1 MNGRIALAALIAAF
15 VASPAMAVMTDAG
28 PAPAEAAPPAA
39 AGAPAPAAAPVKPE
53 DQIVCKRVDV
63 SGTRIQLPKKCMT
76 RKDWARMDGPG
87 KEDIESIMRANLTV
101 NHPGGT

>member
-1 MNGRIALAALIAAF
+1 MTGRAALVATIAALF
-15 VASPAMAVMTDAG
+15 ASPAMASAVEG
-28 PAPAEAAPPAA
+28 VPEPAPA
-39 AGAPAPAAAPVKPE
+39 APAAAPAPAPTPLKPE

-87 KEDIESIMRANLTV
+87 KEDIELIIRANLAV

>member
-1 MNGRIALAALIAAF
+1 MTGRAALAAIIAALF
-15 VASPAMAVMTDAG
+15 ATPVMAL
-28 PAPAEAAPPAA
+28 AAD
-39 AGAPAPAAAPVKPE
+39 GAPAPAQAAPAAAPAPAPAPVKPE
-53 DQIVCKRVDV
+53 DQIICKRVDV

-87 KEDIESIMRANLTV
+87 KEDIQTIIRSNLAV

>member
-1 MNGRIALAALIAAF
+1 MIRHTVVALALCAFLAPSAFFATPVMALAAD
-15 VASPAMAVMTDAG
+15 S
-28 PAPAEAAPPAA
+28 
-39 AGAPAPAAAPVKPE
+39 APAPAQAAPAAEPVKPE

-76 RKDWARMDGPG
+76 RKDWARMSGPG
-87 KEDIESIMRANLTV
+87 KEDIEAIIRANLAV